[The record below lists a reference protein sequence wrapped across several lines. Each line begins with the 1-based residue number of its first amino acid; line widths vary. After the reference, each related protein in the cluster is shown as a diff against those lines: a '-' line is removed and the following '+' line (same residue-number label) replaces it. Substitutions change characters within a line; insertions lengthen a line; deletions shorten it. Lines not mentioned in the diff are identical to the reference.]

1 MKILAIGDIIGQVG
15 IKKFLNEYSKL
26 KEKIDFCIV
35 NAENAADGFGLLES
49 QYKMLSEAGVDVIT
63 MGDHTWGKKDIFK
76 YVENGNII
84 RPANLPKQNPG
95 KGYVVIEKNGKSI
108 CAINIIG
115 RTFMNVLSD
124 NPFECMDKL
133 LAEVQADYY
142 IVDFHA
148 EATAEKI
155 AMSKYLDGRVNIIY
169 GTHTHVQ
176 TADEQILEKGTGYI
190 TDLGMT
196 GPKNSVIGMD
206 VEASLKRFTM
216 SIPERYKLA
225 EGEAKLNGC
234 IFEIDDNSK
243 RVISIER
250 IIVE

>member
-76 YVENGNII
+76 YVENSNII

-95 KGYVVIEKNGKSI
+95 KGYVVIEKNGKRI

-133 LAEVQADYY
+133 LSEVQADYY

-155 AMSKYLDGRVNIIY
+155 AMSKYLDGRVSIIY

>member
-1 MKILAIGDIIGQVG
+1 
-15 IKKFLNEYSKL
+15 
-26 KEKIDFCIV
+26 
-35 NAENAADGFGLLES
+35 
-49 QYKMLSEAGVDVIT
+49 
-63 MGDHTWGKKDIFK
+63 
-76 YVENGNII
+76 
-84 RPANLPKQNPG
+84 
-95 KGYVVIEKNGKSI
+95 
-108 CAINIIG
+108 
-115 RTFMNVLSD
+115 MNVLSD

-133 LAEVQADYY
+133 LSEVQADYY

-148 EATAEKI
+148 EATAEKF
-155 AMSKYLDGRVNIIY
+155 AKSKYLDGRVSIIY
-169 GTHTHVQ
+169 RTHTHVQ
-176 TADEQILEKGTGYI
+176 SADEQSLEKGTGYI

-234 IFEIDDNSK
+234 SFEIDDNSK

>member
-76 YVENGNII
+76 YVENSNII

-95 KGYVVIEKNGKSI
+95 KGYVVIEKNGKRI

-133 LAEVQADYY
+133 LSEVQADYY

-155 AMSKYLDGRVNIIY
+155 AMSKYLDGRVSIIY

-206 VEASLKRFTM
+206 IEASLKRFTM